1 VQPSTTPNVDPK
13 LTVARG
19 YDRIAEGYLLW
30 RTTLGREK
38 RDLGYIERLAA
49 GLPEGARVLDLG
61 CGAGTPYTSY
71 LSERFETAGID
82 ISRAQLALA
91 QAYAPQAALVLGDMA
106 SLPFAPES
114 FDAVTA
120 IYSIIHVPREEHESL
135 LAGVHALLRPGGRA
149 LVVLGANAWEGIDED
164 WLDLGATMFWSHY
177 GADSSRALVERAG
190 FRIMETAIEEDDDHD
205 SWHLFVVAEKPA

>member
-1 VQPSTTPNVDPK
+1 MRTVADPK

-19 YDRIAEGYLLW
+19 YDRIAEGYLHW
-30 RTTLGREK
+30 RTTLGREA

-91 QAYAPQAALVLGDMA
+91 QMHAPRASLVLGDMA
-106 SLPFAPES
+106 SPPFAPAS
-114 FDAVTA
+114 FDAIMA
-120 IYSIIHVPREEHESL
+120 IYSIIHVPREEHASL
-135 LAGVHALLRPGGRA
+135 LAAVRDLLRPGGRA
-149 LVVLGANAWEGIDED
+149 LVVLGANEWEGVDED
-164 WLDLGATMFWSHY
+164 WLDLGATMFWSHF
-177 GADSSRALVERAG
+177 GADESRAMVERAG
-190 FRIMETAIEEDDDHD
+190 LRVIGSAIEEDDDHD
-205 SWHLFVVAEKPA
+205 SWHLFVVAEKPAS